1 MKLRIAHL
9 TFDLDPEVDDWL
21 LENMFGVDYLTQLT
35 PEGAIREIQEFLDAP
50 NRTNFL
56 GGEALL
62 TTWINEL
69 GGGSK

>member
-21 LENMFGVDYLTQLT
+21 LDNMFGVDYLTQLT
-35 PEGAIREIQEFLDAP
+35 PQGAIREIQEFLDAP

-56 GGEALL
+56 GGEATLSS
-62 TTWINEL
+62 WIIKL
-69 GGGSK
+69 GGEVK

>member
-62 TTWINEL
+62 TTWIIEL

>member
-35 PEGAIREIQEFLDAP
+35 PQGAIREIQEFLDAP

-56 GGEALL
+56 GGEATLAS
-62 TTWINEL
+62 WINRL
-69 GGGSK
+69 GSE